1 MCNNDHCHQGVAEH
15 QEQNTPPAAEELVI
29 PLAAPVNPN
38 MPATTDDC
46 VVILDD
52 VHSKLQ
58 PFIEQ
63 VMLLGKS

>member
-1 MCNNDHCHQGVAEH
+1 MPGFKQLTDREAASIMLKPGSL
-15 QEQNTPPAAEELVI
+15 TP
-29 PLAAPVNPN
+29 
-38 MPATTDDC
+38 TDDC

-63 VMLLGKS
+63 VMILGKY